1 MADDSS
7 IALEEAEQEA
17 GVGPFTEEFWSR
29 PSLSLSASLSG
40 FLDMYTYTDWTGYGK
55 QTPHDADGDEISI
68 AEDRDQE
75 LYIFPNTSISVSTSC
90 NLVLGAIG
98 GDMAITTFAFGEI
111 STDTGN
117 ALFKAQEDMWKAYQA
132 DLKDAS
138 WVDTP
143 GIAASHINKNVF
155 TPFIKAVSKVVGAG
169 VGATEVENNA
179 VGDKSPPATVA
190 PPATAPLQAAAPA
203 AGAEATEKAAK
214 EAVQGATEKVVAEA
228 TQEVATEV
236 AAEAAKEATEAA
248 ATLAAKATAEQTAKE
263 AAEQAAKEAA
273 EAAAEAAAKQAA
285 KEAADKLA
293 WDTSI
298 WAGVTTGLALADVY
312 KYDMDE
318 GKAAL
323 TTPSSDED

>member
-1 MADDSS
+1 
-7 IALEEAEQEA
+7 
-17 GVGPFTEEFWSR
+17 
-29 PSLSLSASLSG
+29 
-40 FLDMYTYTDWTGYGK
+40 
-55 QTPHDADGDEISI
+55 
-68 AEDRDQE
+68 
-75 LYIFPNTSISVSTSC
+75 
-90 NLVLGAIG
+90 
-98 GDMAITTFAFGEI
+98 MAITTFAFGEI

-117 ALFKAQEDMWKAYQA
+117 AAFKAQEDMWKAYQA

-214 EAVQGATEKVVAEA
+214 EAVQGATEKVVAET

-236 AAEAAKEATEAA
+236 AAEAAEAAAEAAAKEATEAA
-248 ATLAAKATAEQTAKE
+248 ATLAAKEAAEATAKAT
-263 AAEQAAKEAA
+263 AEQAAKEAA

-285 KEAADKLA
+285 KEATAKLA

-323 TTPSSDED
+323 TTNSSDED

>member
-7 IALEEAEQEA
+7 IASEEAAQEVA
-17 GVGPFTEEFWSR
+17 VPPFTEEFWSR
-29 PSLSLSASLSG
+29 PSLTLLASLQG

-55 QTPHDADGDEISI
+55 ATPHDDKGSEILRP
-68 AEDRDQE
+68 DNRDKS
-75 LYIFPNTSISVSTSC
+75 LYTFPNTSVSVSTSC

-111 STDTGN
+111 SKDTGN
-117 ALFKAQEDMWKAYQA
+117 AAFKAQEDMWKAYQA

-143 GIAASHINKNVF
+143 AIAASHINKNVF

-169 VGATEVENNA
+169 VGAAEVENNA
-179 VGDKSPPATVA
+179 VGDKSPPATVD

-214 EAVQGATEKVVAEA
+214 EALQGATEKVVAET

-236 AAEAAKEATEAA
+236 AEQAAKEAAEA
-248 ATLAAKATAEQTAKE
+248 TAKATAKATAAQTAKE

-273 EAAAEAAAKQAA
+273 EQAA
-285 KEAADKLA
+285 KEAAGKLA

-323 TTPSSDED
+323 TTNSSDED